1 MRRFA
6 FFLVLGCV
14 LVTMTAC
21 EGGHGEYE
29 EMELTKE
36 DMESL
41 DSTPVPS
48 VDASR
53 TDEIETISIYT
64 VDSVEEQLVPLKVMV
79 SSERI
84 TPEYIVEEVIR
95 NLDEKV
101 EVTEIQV
108 KDNRVYVMFHES
120 YVPVSG
126 CSKVFEELILDCISN
141 SLLDN
146 IPYIEEVVFQC
157 SDRAY
162 QSDNFSFGEEEVY
175 RSK

>member
-1 MRRFA
+1 MRRFTL
-6 FFLVLGCV
+6 FLVLGCI

-21 EGGHGEYE
+21 GGGRAEYE
-29 EMELTKE
+29 DMELTQE

-41 DSTPVPS
+41 DSTPIPS
-48 VDASR
+48 VVVNR
-53 TDEIETISIYT
+53 NNEIETISIYT
-64 VDSVEEQLVPLKVMV
+64 VDSLEEQLVPLKVMV

-146 IPYIEEVVFQC
+146 IPYIEEVVFRC

-162 QSDNFSFGEEEVY
+162 QSANFSFGKEEVY